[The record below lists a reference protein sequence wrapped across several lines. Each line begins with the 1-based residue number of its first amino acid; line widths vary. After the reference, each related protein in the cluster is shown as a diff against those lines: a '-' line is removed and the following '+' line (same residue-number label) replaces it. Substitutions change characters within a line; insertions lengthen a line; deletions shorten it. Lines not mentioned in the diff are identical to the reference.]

1 MTTIALIDGSTVLQ
15 TWNAPNG
22 EVTTRYTLPDGSQ
35 ISPVLLGWASGDY
48 AVVEVIPFDVPEGK
62 QIVGSP
68 SYAVSD
74 GVVIETYQVEDIPP
88 PPIPDRVSSRQF
100 KMQLQ
105 IDGLL
110 ASVESWIGTQNE
122 LVQIA
127 YHNSGTFVRGEPMMA
142 AGFSALG
149 FTENQIDQF
158 FTDAEAL

>member
-1 MTTIALIDGSTVLQ
+1 MKIALIDGSTVLQ

-22 EVTTRYTLPDGSQ
+22 EVATRYTLPDGSQ
-35 ISPVLLGWASGDY
+35 ISPLLLGWTSGDY

-62 QIVGSP
+62 QIVGTP

-110 ASVESWIGTQNE
+110 ASVESWIDAQDE

-127 YHNSGTFVRGEPMMA
+127 YHNSGTFVRDEPMMT
-142 AGFSALG
+142 AGFAALG

-158 FTDAEAL
+158 FTDAGAL